1 MLQLYYMDNITIIG
15 LVAAGLTT
23 FSFAPQVIKSWK
35 LKETKDISLGMYI
48 AFCSGVFMWTVY
60 GFLVND
66 LPIILANIITFVLA
80 ASVLFLKI
88 KYK

>member
-1 MLQLYYMDNITIIG
+1 MDNITIIG